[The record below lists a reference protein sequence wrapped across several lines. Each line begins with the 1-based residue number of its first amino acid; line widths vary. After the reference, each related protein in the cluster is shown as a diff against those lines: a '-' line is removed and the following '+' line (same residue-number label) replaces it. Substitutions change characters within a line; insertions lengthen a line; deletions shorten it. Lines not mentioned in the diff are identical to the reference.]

1 MAAKQHSLLD
11 LCSVIVD
18 NRGKTCPV
26 GDAGR
31 PLIATNCV
39 KNTALY
45 PSYQTERF
53 VSDETYASW
62 FRDHPEPGDLIFVT
76 KGSPGQVCITPDPVD
91 FCIAQDMV
99 ALRANE
105 SLVYPPFLFALLR
118 SDETQDQIGNM
129 HVGTLIPHFKKGDF
143 DKLFLSIPEES
154 EQLFIGDFYLQ
165 ISERI
170 QRLNRTN
177 DLLEAMARAIFKSWF
192 VDFDPVR
199 AKAEGREPEGMD
211 AATAALFPGEFR
223 DSEIG
228 EIPSGWKTHPVGDL
242 ATVMG
247 GSTPSTKEPE
257 CWDGGEYAWATPKDL
272 SSLSM
277 PILLSTAKKITSQG
291 LTRISSGLLDPGT
304 VLLSSRAPIGY
315 LAIAE
320 IPTAINQGFI
330 AMKPKDGVSN
340 LFLLFWTKASH
351 EAIVSRANGST
362 FLEISKSAFRPM
374 PVIVPSPEIMTS
386 FDTIVRPLYEAMVNN
401 EKQSRTLADLRDT
414 LLPRLISGKLRVPE
428 AEAMLTRV

>member
-1 MAAKQHSLLD
+1 MHTLTKKGTLLRKGKLQREDVVLTTRGTVGNVAYFGRSVSHQHMRINSGM
-11 LCSVIVD
+11 VIV
-18 NRGKTCPV
+18 
-26 GDAGR
+26 R
-31 PLIATNCV
+31 PS
-39 KNTALY
+39 KNEVNPRYLY
-45 PSYQTERF
+45 
-53 VSDETYASW
+53 
-62 FRDHPEPGDLIFVT
+62 
-76 KGSPGQVCITPDPVD
+76 
-91 FCIAQDMV
+91 
-99 ALRANE
+99 
-105 SLVYPPFLFALLR
+105 LLMR
-118 SDETQDQIGNM
+118 SDVFQSQVRSLSSGSAQPQLPIRDINQIEVFIPPIQDQNNI
-129 HVGTLIPHFKKGDF
+129 VSVLGTLDDRIAI
-143 DKLFLSIPEES
+143 LANNSVVL
-154 EQLFIGDFYLQ
+154 
-165 ISERI
+165 ERI
-170 QRLNRTN
+170 
-177 DLLEAMARAIFKSWF
+177 ARAIFKSWF

-211 AATAALFPGEFR
+211 ATTAALFPGEFR

-247 GSTPSTKEPE
+247 GSTPSTKEPQ

-291 LTRISSGLLDPGT
+291 LARISSGLLDPGT

-320 IPTAINQGFI
+320 IPTAINQEFI
-330 AMKPKDGVSN
+330 AMKAKDGVSN

-374 PVIVPSPEIMTS
+374 PVIVPGPEIMAS
-386 FDTIVRPLYEAMVNN
+386 FDAVARPLYEAIVNN
-401 EKQSRTLADLRDT
+401 EKQNRTLADLRDT

-428 AEAMLTRV
+428 AEAMLMAV

>member
-1 MAAKQHSLLD
+1 MLSALD
-11 LCSVIVD
+11 DRIELYRKLC
-18 NRGKTCPV
+18 
-26 GDAGR
+26 
-31 PLIATNCV
+31 
-39 KNTALY
+39 
-45 PSYQTERF
+45 
-53 VSDETYASW
+53 
-62 FRDHPEPGDLIFVT
+62 
-76 KGSPGQVCITPDPVD
+76 
-91 FCIAQDMV
+91 
-99 ALRANE
+99 
-105 SLVYPPFLFALLR
+105 
-118 SDETQDQIGNM
+118 
-129 HVGTLIPHFKKGDF
+129 GTL
-143 DKLFLSIPEES
+143 EE
-154 EQLFIGDFYLQ
+154 L
-165 ISERI
+165 
-170 QRLNRTN
+170 
-177 DLLEAMARAIFKSWF
+177 ARAIFKSWF

-199 AKAEGREPEGMD
+199 AKAEGREPEGMEAD
-211 AATAALFPGEFR
+211 TTALFPSTFE
-223 DSEIG
+223 DSELG
-228 EIPSGWKTHPVGDL
+228 EIPSGWKTYPVGDL

-291 LTRISSGLLDPGT
+291 LARISSGLLDPGT

-330 AMKPKDGVSN
+330 AMKAKDGVSN

-374 PVIVPSPEIMTS
+374 PVIVPSPGIMAS
-386 FDTIVRPLYEAMVNN
+386 FDSVARPLYEAMVNN
-401 EKQSRTLADLRDT
+401 EKQSRTLVDLRDT

-428 AEAMLTRV
+428 AEAMLMGGCREV